1 MKNDLRKK
9 AAILSIALFV
19 AGNSII
25 SGSLVFMQETFDI
38 SITNAGFLVTLS
50 SIATIVTMILSE
62 VITKKIG
69 MKNCVL
75 LGLFLVAISSIFPI
89 IKTSYWSVFISRII
103 MGAGV
108 GLFNGHSANY
118 INIFFEGD
126 EASRLHGIRNS
137 TEFIGQTILL
147 FIAGLLIK
155 IKWTFSFL
163 AYALAFIVLF
173 YFDKTIPDIN
183 IEEKENL
190 GKFHFNKQIF
200 FYIFF
205 GAVMIMNVSSLS
217 IRFPTVATLAKDKG
231 ADINIYMIA
240 LPLSGMIS
248 GFLFGFINKN
258 LREKTILLGLAIYTI
273 FNAIIAL
280 LGDNMYVFLLCMVLI
295 AFSQSLCTPYLF
307 AEVSRFVRG
316 SHARIANNLIFIGCN
331 MGGFVAPF
339 FLNVINK
346 ILHTNSITLSFIS
359 FSLIYSIMF
368 LINLREFVKTRKIK
382 LLSQNI

>member
-1 MKNDLRKK
+1 
-9 AAILSIALFV
+9 
-19 AGNSII
+19 
-25 SGSLVFMQETFDI
+25 
-38 SITNAGFLVTLS
+38 
-50 SIATIVTMILSE
+50 
-62 VITKKIG
+62 
-69 MKNCVL
+69 
-75 LGLFLVAISSIFPI
+75 
-89 IKTSYWSVFISRII
+89 
-103 MGAGV
+103 
-108 GLFNGHSANY
+108 
-118 INIFFEGD
+118 
-126 EASRLHGIRNS
+126 
-137 TEFIGQTILL
+137 
-147 FIAGLLIK
+147 
-155 IKWTFSFL
+155 
-163 AYALAFIVLF
+163 
-173 YFDKTIPDIN
+173 
-183 IEEKENL
+183 
-190 GKFHFNKQIF
+190 
-200 FYIFF
+200 
-205 GAVMIMNVSSLS
+205 MIMNVSSLS
-217 IRFPTVATLAKDKG
+217 IRFPTVATLAKGKG

-258 LREKTILLGLAIYTI
+258 LREKTILLGLAIYAI

>member
-1 MKNDLRKK
+1 
-9 AAILSIALFV
+9 
-19 AGNSII
+19 
-25 SGSLVFMQETFDI
+25 
-38 SITNAGFLVTLS
+38 
-50 SIATIVTMILSE
+50 
-62 VITKKIG
+62 
-69 MKNCVL
+69 
-75 LGLFLVAISSIFPI
+75 
-89 IKTSYWSVFISRII
+89 

-118 INIFFEGD
+118 INVFFEGD

-217 IRFPTVATLAKDKG
+217 IRFPTVATLAKGKG